1 MRELRSEAI
10 VLRHLDYGEA
20 DRIVTFFAP
29 THGRLRGFARNARS
43 SKRRFAAALEPFASA
58 VLAWSPARQEGGLV
72 SLKEAELLDLRA
84 GLRADLPAI
93 ALAAYG
99 CELIEAL
106 FAEEEAQ
113 EQLYALLQAFLDHLS
128 ACGGS
133 PLARLLF
140 ELRLLNLSGYIPH
153 LLHCA
158 VCFGGLAGPEVR
170 FAAAQGGSL
179 CPACAG
185 AGSAVNVSL
194 LTIGS
199 IARILRGDPGNFAT
213 IRLSPQTLAEGEALV
228 ANTLGCHLLRPLR
241 SASLLTA
248 AMDLSVAGGMG

>member
-1 MRELRSEAI
+1 MREFRSEAI

-29 THGRLRGFARNARS
+29 GHGRLRGFARAARKS
-43 SKRRFAAALEPFASA
+43 RRRFAASLEPFAS
-58 VLAWSPARQEGGLV
+58 VILHWSPARSGGLV
-72 SLKEAELLDLRA
+72 TLKEAELIDLRV

-93 ALAAYG
+93 ALAGYA

-113 EQLYALLQAFLDHLS
+113 DQVYELLRTLLDHLS
-128 ACGGS
+128 SRGGT

-158 VCFGGLAGPEVR
+158 SCFGGLPGPEVR
-170 FAAAQGGSL
+170 FAAEKGGSL
-179 CPACAG
+179 CPACVGKGRSVA
-185 AGSAVNVSL
+185 VSL
-194 LTIGS
+194 LTVGS
-199 IARILRGDPGNFAT
+199 ISRILRGPLSIFAE
-213 IRLSPQTLAEGEALV
+213 IRLSPRTLAEGERLV
-228 ANTLGCHLLRPLR
+228 ADTLRCHLSRPLR
-241 SASLLTA
+241 STGFLDQVLPFSASGE
-248 AMDLSVAGGMG
+248 VV

>member
-1 MRELRSEAI
+1 MREFRSEAI
-10 VLRHLDYGEA
+10 VLRHLDYGES

-29 THGRLRGFARNARS
+29 GYGRLRGFARAARKS
-43 SKRRFAAALEPFASA
+43 RRRFAASLEPFAS
-58 VLAWSPARQEGGLV
+58 VTLYWSPGRSGGLV
-72 SLKEAELLDLRA
+72 NLKEAELIDLRV
-84 GLRADLPAI
+84 GLRSDLPAI
-93 ALAAYG
+93 ALAGYA

-113 EQLYALLQAFLDHLS
+113 DQVYDLLRALLDHLS
-128 ACGGS
+128 ARGGT

-158 VCFGGLAGPEVR
+158 SCFGGLPGPNVQ
-170 FAAAQGGSL
+170 FAAERGGSL

-185 AGSAVNVSL
+185 GGRSVAISL

-199 IARILRGDPGNFAT
+199 VARILRGPLTLFAE
-213 IRLSPQTLAEGEALV
+213 IGLSQQTLADGERLIAD
-228 ANTLGCHLLRPLR
+228 TLRCHLPRPLR
-241 SASLLTA
+241 SAAFLEQVMPFSA
-248 AMDLSVAGGMG
+248 AGEAG